1 MNLTH
6 ITPPPYFDDNGV
18 ALEERCKTCQG
29 YGYMQAG
36 AWHVYTEAFGE
47 AERNG
52 FGGNREEWEAMHPM
66 PEMNEEEACG
76 DCEGSGYTLTTRG
89 LALLDFLRRHGFG
102 GRP

>member
-36 AWHVYTEAFGE
+36 AWHVYK
-47 AERNG
+47 
-52 FGGNREEWEAMHPM
+52 MK
-66 PEMNEEEACG
+66 ACG
-76 DCEGSGYTLTTRG
+76 DCEGIGYTLTTRG